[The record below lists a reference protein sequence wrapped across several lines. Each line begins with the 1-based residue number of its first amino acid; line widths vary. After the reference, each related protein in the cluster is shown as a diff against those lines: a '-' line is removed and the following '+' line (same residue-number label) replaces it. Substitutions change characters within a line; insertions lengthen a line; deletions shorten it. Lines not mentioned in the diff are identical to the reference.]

1 MFRKRHWRSIG
12 AGPRRRP
19 AASSLFLSAL
29 LSSALGISGL
39 AWGHARLQGTVPA
52 AGATVSAPKSLTLKF
67 DEEVRLAVLTV
78 TSAGKTVPVKV
89 DPGAAAARE
98 VSVALPALAPGVCE
112 VAWSALSSG
121 DGHVVKGRFSFTV
134 AGS

>member
-1 MFRKRHWRSIG
+1 MVSKRRWRSG
-12 AGPRRRP
+12 RVPPRAR
-19 AASSLFLSAL
+19 AASTLIMSAL
-29 LSSALGISGL
+29 VASALSMSGL

-52 AGATVSAPKSLTLKF
+52 ADATVPAPRSVTLKF

-89 DPGAAAARE
+89 DSGAAAARE
-98 VSVALPALAPGVCE
+98 VSVPLPALAPGVYE
-112 VAWSALSSG
+112 VAWSAMSSG